1 MDSAEV
7 GVLEESNEV
16 CLSSLLES
24 KNCRALESEVS
35 LELLSNLA
43 NQALEWELA
52 NEELSR
58 LLVSPDF
65 SEGDSAWAISVGL
78 LHAASGGGVLAGCL
92 GGELLTRGPE
102 GRRVEKRRKG
112 LGGFE
117 ARRSSKPKAGPTVC
131 SRKQIFN
138 REVACQNKDDSRRA
152 GSETHLPPV
161 DLRAVCF
168 VRAI

>member
-1 MDSAEV
+1 MLSNSKRTLGHDSDTLGVDSAEV

-24 KNCRALESEVS
+24 ENCRALESEVS

-78 LHAASGGGVLAGCL
+78 LHASSGWGILAGCL
-92 GGELLTRGPE
+92 GGELLTRGPKEKRECERESSKARASERARERSFIDNQEMTE
-102 GRRVEKRRKG
+102 GR
-112 LGGFE
+112 
-117 ARRSSKPKAGPTVC
+117 
-131 SRKQIFN
+131 
-138 REVACQNKDDSRRA
+138 
-152 GSETHLPPV
+152 
-161 DLRAVCF
+161 
-168 VRAI
+168 